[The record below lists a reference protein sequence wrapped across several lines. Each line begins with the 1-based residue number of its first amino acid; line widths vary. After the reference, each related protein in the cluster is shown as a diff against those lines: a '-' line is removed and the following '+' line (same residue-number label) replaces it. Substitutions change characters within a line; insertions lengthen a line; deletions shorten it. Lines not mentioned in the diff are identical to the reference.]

1 MAAVLVSV
9 AASAQQN
16 AASKRLESNFQLGGG
31 LFLESGYLAREE
43 NPGAVLRLSYGLDIR
58 FNDQW
63 SVMPGVGL
71 RAQLSQIDHFMA
83 VGNDPDGMSLADVFV
98 TARYH
103 FESDGTRMV
112 VGLGPALS
120 IMTSA
125 DTYYVDA
132 DPSDPLDGKE
142 KFKRYDLGLQPSIT
156 FLRGK
161 HFQWGF
167 EGSIGLHAP
176 VSGVQTNGVGPHAL
190 PRRDVRLA
198 FLEAGLHSVPDCPW
212 SLRPGNLFSFDPEII
227 RDGCESVQEELT
239 PDAMLHL
246 IRCCFRRVRSSFH
259 TCRCT
264 VGSVP

>member
-1 MAAVLVSV
+1 MSALLVSV
-9 AASAQQN
+9 SAFAQQN
-16 AASKRLESNFQLGGG
+16 ATWKRLESNFQLGGG

-58 FNDQW
+58 LDDQW

-103 FESDGTRMV
+103 FESEGTRMV

-132 DPSDPLDGKE
+132 DPSDPLDGNE

-167 EGSIGLHAP
+167 EGSIGLLNAMR
-176 VSGVQTNGVGPHAL
+176 QY
-190 PRRDVRLA
+190 
-198 FLEAGLHSVPDCPW
+198 
-212 SLRPGNLFSFDPEII
+212 PEYK
-227 RDGCESVQEELT
+227 R
-239 PDAMLHL
+239 M
-246 IRCCFRRVRSSFH
+246 
-259 TCRCT
+259 
-264 VGSVP
+264 GSVHMHYLAVTCGWHF